1 MYSRE
6 GRFERWL
13 LFLVVIV
20 DCFEWLFCYNH
31 LPVPLFPIFL
41 FLFFLLPHDSLLLP
55 SLPHPLALSLSGLV
69 RTQENDDAIFNQ
81 QQSIHSCVL
90 CWRSA
95 PSLARG
101 LRLLRSLLFFFFFCV
116 MVINRLFNRCGF
128 DYSLGEKLDRLA
140 ERWNKLSSRIG
151 IFCCFISRLRM
162 HVSCSS

>member
-1 MYSRE
+1 MPSVQLWFFSLFLKSLHSLNTKKYSALKKINNKKWQRTGLGKRLYSRE

-101 LRLLRSLLFFFFFCV
+101 IRLLRSLLFFFFFLCYG
-116 MVINRLFNRCGF
+116 N
-128 DYSLGEKLDRLA
+128 
-140 ERWNKLSSRIG
+140 
-151 IFCCFISRLRM
+151 
-162 HVSCSS
+162 